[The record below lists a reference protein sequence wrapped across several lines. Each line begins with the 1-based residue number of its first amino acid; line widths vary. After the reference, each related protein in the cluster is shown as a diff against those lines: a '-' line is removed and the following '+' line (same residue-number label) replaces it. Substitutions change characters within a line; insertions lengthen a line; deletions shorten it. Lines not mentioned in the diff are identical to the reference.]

1 MNNRTLLHVLL
12 IASLCFSQLA
22 ANVHMVGHFHESHN
36 QHLHASHA
44 IKTSHI
50 FKNSGKTSAGSSSS
64 ILAQSFVESYAR
76 AHQHSGTPLST
87 ELSSTYRTE
96 HHSNEHSSREHRT
109 VGDHEL
115 QHHTTNHQKSV
126 DQQSDK
132 VNKSD
137 SHNNLDCAIYHA
149 YLGQSGCLAA
159 FTAGLAIDSVSITN
173 TPVTSAHVATT
184 AVFNRPIRAPP
195 SPS

>member
-36 QHLHASHA
+36 LHHHASHVA
-44 IKTSHI
+44 KTRVKTSDKI
-50 FKNSGKTSAGSSSS
+50 SAGRSSSFFV
-64 ILAQSFVESYAR
+64 QNFVESYAR
-76 AHQHSGTPLST
+76 AHHLHSVTPLST
-87 ELSSTYRTE
+87 EPGPTYRTE
-96 HHSNEHSSREHRT
+96 QHSTQHSSREHRT

-115 QHHTTNHQKSV
+115 QHHTTNHRESV
-126 DQQSDK
+126 DQSDK

-159 FTAGLAIDSVSITN
+159 FTAGLATDSVSINN

>member
-1 MNNRTLLHVLL
+1 ML
-12 IASLCFSQLA
+12 
-22 ANVHMVGHFHESHN
+22 
-36 QHLHASHA
+36 
-44 IKTSHI
+44 TSHI

-76 AHQHSGTPLST
+76 AHHQHSSPPLG
-87 ELSSTYRTE
+87 TE
-96 HHSNEHSSREHRT
+96 HNARHGTRQTTGHITGHSSREHRT

-115 QHHTTNHQKSV
+115 EHHTTNHHVSV

-137 SHNNLDCAIYHA
+137 SHKNLDCAIYHA

-159 FTAGLAIDSVSITN
+159 IATGLAINSVSITN
-173 TPVTSAHVATT
+173 TPVTSAHIATT
-184 AVFNRPIRAPP
+184 ALFNRPIRAPP